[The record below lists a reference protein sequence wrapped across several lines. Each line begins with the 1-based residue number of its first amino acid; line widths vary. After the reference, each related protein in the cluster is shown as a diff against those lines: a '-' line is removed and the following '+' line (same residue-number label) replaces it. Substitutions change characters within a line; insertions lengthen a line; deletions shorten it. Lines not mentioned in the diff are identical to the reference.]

1 MNKVSV
7 LLLELKATG
16 PSSSTDKKAMLDWFD
31 LAHEWIVRGFT
42 DLTAAEA
49 HKLWE
54 REDA

>member
-1 MNKVSV
+1 